1 MLGLVLTA
9 GGARGAYQAGVLARL
24 GEVPG
29 LADRPSPFAIIAGAS
44 AGAINGALLAA
55 RGARFGEATRELA
68 RVWSS
73 LRVEDVFASDGC
85 SLARAGA
92 ALAFDFTLGALLGRT
107 KTHGLLDTAPLAGLL
122 GREFPSRG
130 IAEGIRR
137 GRLYAVAVTATSY
150 HSGRS
155 FTFVEGRPGHPV
167 WAKSRRLV
175 LPVTLSSRHV
185 LASSA
190 IPIVFPPVRVSS
202 QAGDLWFGDG
212 GLRLV
217 TPLSP
222 AIRLGATH
230 ILSLG
235 VRSSRAADA
244 LAHEEVGAAP
254 PPGDGPPRLPCP
266 PLAQV
271 TGVFL
276 NAIFLDHLDADLDHL
291 ARMNEIVAKGR
302 LDAPGSGAREPIRSV
317 LPFALS
323 PSEDLALVA
332 QRFAHRMPRMLRY
345 VLEGLGTP
353 DAQSA
358 DLMSYLLFDAAY
370 TRTLVDLGRRD
381 AEQRIAEL
389 EAFVRAA
396 PPLTLPAVA
405 ARPVHAARRPPA
417 QPHTTLGA
425 PH

>member
-1 MLGLVLTA
+1 MAACSPRAARASARRRASSPSCGRTCASRTSSRAIPAASLRS
-9 GGARGAYQAGVLARL
+9 GAR
-24 GEVPG
+24 
-29 LADRPSPFAIIAGAS
+29 
-44 AGAINGALLAA
+44 
-55 RGARFGEATRELA
+55 
-68 RVWSS
+68 
-73 LRVEDVFASDGC
+73 
-85 SLARAGA
+85 
-92 ALAFDFTLGALLGRT
+92 LAFDFTLGALLGRT
-107 KTHGLLDTAPLAGLL
+107 RTHGLLDTAPLGRLL
-122 GREFPSRG
+122 ERSFPLRG
-130 IAEGIRR
+130 IADGIRR
-137 GRLYAVAVTATSY
+137 GRLYAVAVSATSY

-175 LPVTLSSRHV
+175 LPVSLTHRHV
-185 LASSA
+185 MASSA

-222 AIRLGATH
+222 AIRLGASQ
-230 ILSLG
+230 ILSIG

-244 LAHEEVGAAP
+244 LAREEAGAVP
-254 PPGDGPPRLPCP
+254 SPGEGPPRLPCP

-291 ARMNEIVAKGR
+291 ARMNEIVGGQR
-302 LDAPGSGAREPIRSV
+302 DAGALASEPIRRV
-317 LPFALS
+317 TPLAVS

-332 QRFAHRMPRMLRY
+332 QRFAQRMPRLVRF
-345 VLEGLGTP
+345 LLDGLGTP

-370 TRTLVDLGRRD
+370 TRTLVELGRRD
-381 AEQRIAEL
+381 AEARSAEI
-389 EAFVRAA
+389 EAFVRSA
-396 PPLTLPAVA
+396 PPLPAGQTSAPRARA
-405 ARPVHAARRPPA
+405 ARAALRRPVLIAPA
-417 QPHTTLGA
+417 H
-425 PH
+425 